1 MTGHVL
7 RTACRTAQRSD
18 GCTLAVVR
26 VTVGSTEQSVA
37 SANVRL
43 VVVDEQHRPR
53 YLVRAAELEHAILR
67 VAAAA
72 GVNAGDM
79 PGLHGLC
86 VAAAQQAERRLEQAG
101 LPAAADLGDRE
112 PAEPTS

>member
-1 MTGHVL
+1 MSATF
-7 RTACRTAQRSD
+7 R
-18 GCTLAVVR
+18 
-26 VTVGSTEQSVA
+26 GSEQSVA

-43 VVVDEQHRPR
+43 VAIDEQHQPR
-53 YLVRAAELEHAILR
+53 YLLRAAELEHAILR

-86 VAAAQQAERRLEQAG
+86 VAAAQQAERRSEQAG
-101 LPAAADLGDRE
+101 PQLDADLGNLE
-112 PAEPTS
+112 PAERNS